1 VTPEVS
7 LAVQELKAS
16 FPDSIVTAR
25 DLGDGGAQIT
35 VDPVDPGEQYS
46 HRETWMKFTIGFQYP
61 DADVYPLFV
70 RPDLTRVDG
79 TNHGAGI
86 SLASFDEGPALQ
98 LSRKSNKLN
107 PATDTAAV
115 KASKVLAWLRSL

>member
-1 VTPEVS
+1 MTPVVS
-7 LAVQELKAS
+7 QAVEELKAT
-16 FPDSIVTAR
+16 FPDSSVTIR
-25 DLGDGGAQIT
+25 DLGDGGAQVKI
-35 VDPVDPGEQYS
+35 DPVDPGEQYS

-61 DADVYPLFV
+61 YADVYPLFV

-79 TNHGAGI
+79 TSHGTGI
-86 SLASFDEGPALQ
+86 SLASFDQEPALQ
-98 LSRKSNKLN
+98 LSRKSSKLN